1 MLFAFLQVSIFSVV
15 AFFVMG
21 TRGKMWEPRLFLAI
35 PIVLCLFSY
44 LYAIS
49 VLLGVITRSTI
60 ATLLL
65 TVLLWAIIGGMHFSE
80 VRLQALRNIY
90 AAAHRDDRSGSG
102 GDGRSTTDIARI
114 PKRRVF
120 VDGEIDAGHA
130 RHSLADVR
138 AISRA

>member
-1 MLFAFLQVSIFSVV
+1 
-15 AFFVMG
+15 
-21 TRGKMWEPRLFLAI
+21 MWEPRLFLAI

-90 AAAHRDDRSGSG
+90 ARRIETIDQDLAAMDAAPPTS
-102 GDGRSTTDIARI
+102 RI

-130 RHSLADVR
+130 RHSFADVCAIPR
-138 AISRA
+138 A